1 LYTDKFNLYE
11 SKGPSKGPFLILNM
25 YKMKIA
31 IQGEKGCFHEVA
43 ARQYFNYDN
52 IEIVPCSTFDL
63 TLNTMKAG
71 EADFAVM
78 AIENARSGSIL
89 YNYTLIRESGMK
101 ILGEH
106 NLRIKQNLM
115 ALPGQSITDIREI
128 RSHPIAIAQCMT
140 YLNQFPGLI
149 LIESDDTAGSAK
161 QISETRARGVAA
173 IASLNTAELYGLDV
187 LAEGIETYKQNYT
200 RFLIVGEEDK
210 GNKRGNKVSICFST
224 GHKPGSLAAVLVKLA
239 ELEINLSKIQSVPR
253 LNGEWE
259 YMFYL
264 DLELSKN
271 TNADVIKRVLE
282 KKTSNLEILG
292 VYFKGD
298 MLYES

>member
-1 LYTDKFNLYE
+1 MKL
-11 SKGPSKGPFLILNM
+11 
-25 YKMKIA
+25 KMKIA
-31 IQGEKGCFHEVA
+31 IQGESGCFHEVA
-43 ARQYFNYDN
+43 ARQYFNYDT

-63 TLNTMKAG
+63 TLSTLKSG

-115 ALPGQSITDIREI
+115 ALPGQTLTDIREI

-140 YLNQFPGLI
+140 YLNQFPGII

-161 QISETRARGVAA
+161 QISETAAKGVGA
-173 IASLNTAELYGLDV
+173 IASSNAAGIYGLEI
-187 LAEGIETYKQNYT
+187 LASGIETYKQNYT
-200 RFLIVGEEDK
+200 RFHIVGSEDK

-224 GHKPGSLAAVLVKLA
+224 GHKPGSLAKVLVKLA

-264 DLELSKN
+264 DLELNKDTKS
-271 TNADVIKRVLE
+271 DVIRRVLD
-282 KKTSNLEILG
+282 KYTSNLEILG

>member
-1 LYTDKFNLYE
+1 
-11 SKGPSKGPFLILNM
+11 
-25 YKMKIA
+25 MKIA
-31 IQGEKGCFHEVA
+31 IQGEHGCFHEVA
-43 ARQYFNYDN
+43 ARQYFNYDT

-63 TLNTMKAG
+63 TLNTVLAG

-115 ALPGQSITDIREI
+115 ALPGQIITDIREI

-140 YLNQFPGLI
+140 FLNQFPGI
-149 LIESDDTAGSAK
+149 TLIESDDTAGSAR
-161 QISETRARGVAA
+161 IIGETQAKGIAA
-173 IASLNTAELYGLDV
+173 IAPSDAAELYGLEI
-187 LAEGIETYKQNYT
+187 LASGIETYKQNYT
-200 RFLIVGEEDK
+200 RFLVVGSESK
-210 GNKRGNKVSICFST
+210 GNLKGNKVSICFST

-239 ELEINLSKIQSVPR
+239 ELGINLSKIQSVPR

-259 YMFYL
+259 YMFYV
-264 DLELSKN
+264 DLELTKN
-271 TNADVIKRVLE
+271 TNSGVISRVLANR
-282 KKTSNLEILG
+282 TSNLEILG

>member
-1 LYTDKFNLYE
+1 
-11 SKGPSKGPFLILNM
+11 
-25 YKMKIA
+25 MKVA
-31 IQGEKGCFHEVA
+31 IQGESGCFHEVA
-43 ARQYFNYDN
+43 ARQYFSYDT
-52 IEIVPCSTFDL
+52 IEIVPSSTFDL
-63 TLNTMKAG
+63 TLNTLKAG
-71 EADFAVM
+71 DADFAVM
-78 AIENARSGSIL
+78 AIENARSGSML

-106 NLRIKQNLM
+106 NLRVKQNLM

-140 YLNQFPGLI
+140 FLNQFPGMI
-149 LIESDDTAGSAK
+149 LIESDDTAGSAR
-161 QISETRARGVAA
+161 QIKESGEKGVAA
-173 IASLNTAELYGLDV
+173 IASSNAAELYGLEI
-187 LAEGIETYKQNYT
+187 LAAGIETYKQNYT
-200 RFLIVGEEDK
+200 RFHIVGSEDK

-224 GHKPGSLAAVLVKLA
+224 GHKPGSLASILVKLA
-239 ELEINLSKIQSVPR
+239 ELDINLSKIQSVPR

-264 DLELSKN
+264 DLEMPKD
-271 TNADVIKRVLE
+271 TNSEVIRRVLE
-282 KKTSNLEILG
+282 NKTSNLEILG